1 MHYESIIEAFL
12 AHRLR
17 QFRLPSE
24 EPAYSISESTAS
36 GVAFYGYFSSI
47 MLEEAANRLLSSI
60 DVRLDAIRA
69 IKVRGVTIAIKYSDN
84 WPKRD
89 TRGMSFEL
97 SKTIA
102 LTEKELYAL
111 TNLRQSLA
119 TEALMISQQLRDEC
133 IQIKV
138 AGIDSVE
145 YTDEK
150 SVMRAAESI
159 ADAFDAQV
167 EAA

>member
-1 MHYESIIEAFL
+1 MQTPSLIEAFL

-24 EPAYSISESTAS
+24 EPAYSINEGGIGG
-36 GVAFYGYFSSI
+36 GVAFYGHFSSI

-69 IKVRGVTIAIKYSDN
+69 IKVRGVTIAIKYSDK
-84 WPKRD
+84 WPKHD

-145 YTDEK
+145 YADGK
-150 SVMRAAESI
+150 SLMRAVESI
-159 ADAFDAQV
+159 ADALD
-167 EAA
+167 E

>member
-1 MHYESIIEAFL
+1 MQTPSLIEAFL

-24 EPAYSISESTAS
+24 EPAYSISEDGIG

-69 IKVRGVTIAIKYSDN
+69 IKVRGVTIAIKYSDK
-84 WPKRD
+84 WPRHD

-97 SKTIA
+97 TKTIA

-133 IQIKV
+133 IQIKE
-138 AGIDSVE
+138 AGLDTVQ
-145 YTDEK
+145 YADGK
-150 SVMRAAESI
+150 SLMRAVESI
-159 ADAFDAQV
+159 ADALDEQA

>member
-1 MHYESIIEAFL
+1 MQTPSLIDAFIS
-12 AHRLR
+12 HRLR

-24 EPAYSISESTAS
+24 EPAYSIRENGVG

-69 IKVRGVTIAIKYSDN
+69 IKVRGVTIVIKYSDKV
-84 WPKRD
+84 PKHD
-89 TRGMSFEL
+89 TCGMSFEL

-111 TNLRQSLA
+111 TYLRQSLA

-145 YTDEK
+145 YADEK
-150 SVMRAAESI
+150 SVTRAAESI
-159 ADAFDAQV
+159 ADAFEAQV